1 MIIDVVLDHGSKSSV
16 IEVSHDFYCCIF
28 NYTLIKRTYA
38 EGLIFFISFA
48 LMDLNINSMG
58 LN

>member
-28 NYTLIKRTYA
+28 NYALIKRAYDD
-38 EGLIFFISFA
+38 GLIFFISFA